1 MQTLGKKNVT
11 LKQINSKKQE
21 MYKKAKNFGMTH
33 PLVVACSQEL
43 DLLLNQYQGFHQY
56 EHVGWINKS
65 RKIGYFNDFPAFI
78 LKESMRMIEKWEY

>member
-1 MQTLGKKNVT
+1 
-11 LKQINSKKQE
+11 
-21 MYKKAKNFGMTH
+21 
-33 PLVVACSQEL
+33 VVACSQEL

-78 LKESMRMIEKWEY
+78 MDEFIRMIEKWEN